1 MKRFT
6 PSVLFILVLFVSL
19 AAFGQGPVPPTG
31 VHAVVVTRTTPA
43 PEPKMALGVKVSVS
57 PVATVSLTCTPPSSG
72 TTPTSYNFY
81 RSTVSGTGATGTPI
95 GSSATCAYSDT
106 TVAYSTTYFYVA
118 TAVNAN
124 PPTGTCPVGKTCESV
139 ASNQATAVIP
149 ANPIPNPP
157 TGLTSTVAV
166 ALNWQPPTE
175 TVNAYVVYRRLT
187 TNPNYTT
194 LATVSQPN
202 FIDVNVPSGTY
213 YYRVRALVT
222 QNGQQV
228 FSGWSNLTEI
238 KVN

>member
-1 MKRFT
+1 MLNVRL
-6 PSVLFILVLFVSL
+6 LFEEF
-19 AAFGQGPVPPTG
+19 Q
-31 VHAVVVTRTTPA
+31 
-43 PEPKMALGVKVSVS
+43 
-57 PVATVSLTCTPPSSG
+57 LTL
-72 TTPTSYNFY
+72 
-81 RSTVSGTGATGTPI
+81 
-95 GSSATCAYSDT
+95 

-175 TVNAYVVYRRLT
+175 TVNAYVDLPSFDRQTPITPRWRPFHSRTSSTSTCRPERT
-187 TNPNYTT
+187 TT
-194 LATVSQPN
+194 
-202 FIDVNVPSGTY
+202 
-213 YYRVRALVT
+213 RVRALVT

-228 FSGWSNLTEI
+228 FSGWSNLT
-238 KVN
+238 